1 MTSPA
6 IQAAFRNLLGGG
18 LTQNYASNF
27 IDDITLSRIPTKIA
41 ETETGNGGTA
51 NGEETVADNQE
62 VGATLGVDGFT
73 EALENLAV
81 YPNPTNGQ
89 LHIDAVDVTRVE
101 CYSQMGQLV
110 AVFEHERDLDIS
122 HLSSGVYMLRVTLP
136 QGVAVRK
143 IVKN

>member
-1 MTSPA
+1 MLA
-6 IQAAFRNLLGGG
+6 EG
-18 LTQNYASNF
+18 LTQNNSTNYL
-27 IDDITLSRIPTKIA
+27 DDITLSLIPTKIA
-41 ETETGNGGTA
+41 ETETGGATSGD
-51 NGEETVADNQE
+51 GTVADHQE
-62 VGATLGVDGFT
+62 VGATLGVEGFT
-73 EALENLAV
+73 EALANFTV

>member
-1 MTSPA
+1 MLA
-6 IQAAFRNLLGGG
+6 EG
-18 LTQNYASNF
+18 LTQNNSTNYL
-27 IDDITLSRIPTKIA
+27 DDITLSRIPTKIA
-41 ETETGNGGTA
+41 ETETAGTA
-51 NGEETVADNQE
+51 SGDGTVVDNQE

-81 YPNPTNGQ
+81 YPNPTTGQ
-89 LHIDAVDVTRVE
+89 LHIDAIDLTRVE

-110 AVFEHERDLDIS
+110 AVFEHERDIDIS

-136 QGVAVRK
+136 EGVAVRK